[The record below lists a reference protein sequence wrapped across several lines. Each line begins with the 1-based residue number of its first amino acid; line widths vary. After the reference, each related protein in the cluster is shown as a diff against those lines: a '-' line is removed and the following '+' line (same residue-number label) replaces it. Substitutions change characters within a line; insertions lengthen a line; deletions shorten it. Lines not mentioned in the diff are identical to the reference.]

1 MKRILITGSHS
12 YLANQCKAFLEQKE
26 GYQVDLIRVRGQWKQ
41 NSFSG
46 YDVVVHMAGLAHS
59 NPKKDE
65 EALYYA
71 VNRDLAI
78 EVAKKAKSDGCR
90 QFIFMSS
97 VLVYGSHHTLIK
109 KKTPLEPDNFY
120 GDSKKQAEEGIAPLA
135 DPNFHV
141 AIVRP
146 PMIYGPGSKG
156 NYQKLSRF
164 SCVTP
169 LFPNIY
175 NERSVLFVDNFCA
188 CLKGIVDTNAEGIFL
203 PQNEKIVSTTD
214 IVRQIARVHK
224 HPIVW
229 IKGMNGWIAMNRK
242 KTLFQKV
249 FGSLVIDPAL
259 SRYSFPYQIVDFE
272 SSIEKTE
279 RRKP

>member
-46 YDVVVHMAGLAHS
+46 YDAVVHMAGLAHS

-78 EVAKKAKSDGCR
+78 EVARKAKADGCR

-109 KKTPLEPDNFY
+109 KETPL
-120 GDSKKQAEEGIAPLA
+120 
-135 DPNFHV
+135 
-141 AIVRP
+141 
-146 PMIYGPGSKG
+146 
-156 NYQKLSRF
+156 
-164 SCVTP
+164 
-169 LFPNIY
+169 
-175 NERSVLFVDNFCA
+175 
-188 CLKGIVDTNAEGIFL
+188 
-203 PQNEKIVSTTD
+203 
-214 IVRQIARVHK
+214 
-224 HPIVW
+224 
-229 IKGMNGWIAMNRK
+229 
-242 KTLFQKV
+242 
-249 FGSLVIDPAL
+249 
-259 SRYSFPYQIVDFE
+259 
-272 SSIEKTE
+272 
-279 RRKP
+279 